1 MFSLKAA
8 VNPPCKTLK
17 LGVIFRHTH
26 TKFHTQEVTQLQDGI
41 YECLSLIAER
51 IADNKDF
58 LTELDREIGD
68 SDHGINMARGFHAVM
83 EKLTPNDTD
92 IGATLKKAGMT
103 LLSKVGG
110 ASGPLYGTAY
120 MEAGKITAGKTE
132 LTPSDVKAMFEA
144 AIAGIQKRGKAVRG
158 EKTMLDAII
167 PASEAFAAKIAEGS
181 DMAGALSAACESA
194 REGVEYT
201 KTIIATKGRASY
213 LGERSLGHQDPG
225 ATSAMITLEAV
236 RDFVKGA

>member
-1 MFSLKAA
+1 MASEIYKYLSKIA
-8 VNPPCKTLK
+8 
-17 LGVIFRHTH
+17 
-26 TKFHTQEVTQLQDGI
+26 GI
-41 YECLSLIAER
+41 ISE
-51 IADNKDF
+51 NKDF

-68 SDHGINMARGFHAVM
+68 SDHGINLARGFSAVM
-83 EKLTPNDTD
+83 EKITPEDAD

-120 MEAGKITAGKTE
+120 MEAGKVLAGKSE
-132 LTPSDVKAMFEA
+132 LDAEGLKSALEA
-144 AIAGIQKRGKAVRG
+144 AIAGIQKRGKAVKG

-167 PASEAFAAKIAEGS
+167 PAYETYSQKIS
-181 DMAGALSAACESA
+181 DGADMITALEAACNSA

-213 LGERSLGHQDPG
+213 LGERSIGHQDPG
-225 ATSAMITLEAV
+225 ATSSTLMFEAV
-236 RDFVKGA
+236 LDVLKGK

>member
-1 MFSLKAA
+1 MASEIYKYLSKIA
-8 VNPPCKTLK
+8 
-17 LGVIFRHTH
+17 
-26 TKFHTQEVTQLQDGI
+26 GI
-41 YECLSLIAER
+41 IS
-51 IADNKDF
+51 DNKDF

-68 SDHGINMARGFHAVM
+68 SDHGINLARGFTAVM
-83 EKLTPNDTD
+83 EKITPEDAD

-120 MEAGKITAGKTE
+120 MEAGKVLAGKSE
-132 LTPSDVKAMFEA
+132 LDAEGLKSAFEA
-144 AIAGIQKRGKAVRG
+144 AIAGIQKRGKAVKG

-167 PASEAFAAKIAEGS
+167 PAYETYSQKIS
-181 DMAGALSAACESA
+181 DGADMITALEAACNSA

-213 LGERSLGHQDPG
+213 LGERSIGHQDPG
-225 ATSAMITLEAV
+225 ATSSTLMLEAV
-236 RDFVKGA
+236 LDVLKGK